1 MSSKRLAV
9 GEDSRDGYSTGLE
22 SHIRRIL
29 PTPLRV
35 HLTGE
40 TGTGKNHLAYL
51 FREDARAR
59 GVPFVEINIA
69 NLPEELFEAELFGAR
84 RGAFTGA
91 STDRPGVLELARGGV
106 LFLNEVGELPAFGQ
120 AKLLTVLDGGLYRR
134 LGDPSERRFEGRLL
148 SATNRD
154 LAAEVRAGRFR
165 ADLYFRLAQVVVVV
179 PPLRERPRDIV
190 RLAREFL
197 EREAVRRGVP
207 LHFDRDT
214 LRALRRAPWPG
225 NVRQLRDVVETLAW
239 LAPPGGRID
248 RAMLLASL
256 DGPAELVAGGP
267 RAATPSGGA
276 PLFEQNTPG
285 GTGRTLRQSVAD
297 VEREELVRALLATG
311 GNKTRAARRLGIS
324 VVGLRLKLRRL
335 GMESD

>member
-1 MSSKRLAV
+1 MNLGVKDLEDRVRRL
-9 GEDSRDGYSTGLE
+9 
-22 SHIRRIL
+22 L

-35 HLTGE
+35 HIAGE

-51 FREDARAR
+51 FREDTRAR
-59 GVPFVEINIA
+59 GVPFVEVNVA
-69 NLPEELFEAELFGAR
+69 NLPDELFEAELFGAR

-91 STDRPGVLELARGGV
+91 QADRPGVLERANGGV
-106 LFLNEVGELPAFGQ
+106 LFLNEVGELSAAGQ

-134 LGDPSERRFEGRLL
+134 LGDPTDRRFDGRVI

-165 ADLYFRLAQVVVVV
+165 ADLYYRLAQVVVVI
-179 PPLRERPRDIV
+179 PSLRERPRDIV

-197 EREAVRRGVP
+197 VREAARRGVP
-207 LHFDRDT
+207 LRFERDA

-248 RAMLLASL
+248 RAMLDASL
-256 DGPAELVAGGP
+256 NGPAELVAGGIQ
-267 RAATPSGGA
+267 AATPSGGA
-276 PLFEQNTPG
+276 PHDGRGLPG
-285 GTGRTLRQSVAD
+285 DAGRTLRQSVAD
-297 VEREELVRALLATG
+297 VEREELIRALLATG